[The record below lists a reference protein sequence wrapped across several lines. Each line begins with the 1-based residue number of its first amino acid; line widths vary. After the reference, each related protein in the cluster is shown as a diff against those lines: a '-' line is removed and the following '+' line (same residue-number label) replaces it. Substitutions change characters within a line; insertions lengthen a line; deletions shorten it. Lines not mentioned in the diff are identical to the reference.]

1 MTLETHPEESIF
13 DRFICPEIVDQISQ
27 GVLEAIKR
35 NPSVRIG
42 IEKIIAKNLGLSLL
56 GGTIGLQ
63 EQYQQHFWQRLK
75 ELKGS

>member
-1 MTLETHPEESIF
+1 MTLETNPVESIF